1 MSKEVK
7 IVEVSLR
14 DGLQHEKR
22 ILSVD
27 TRIKMTK
34 KLVDAGVKNM
44 ELGAFVNPKWVPQM
58 KGTTQL
64 VEKVIK
70 AQNRKSITS
79 KVQFS
84 ALVPNDRG
92 MTDAIQSGIHEVA
105 VFTAVSKTFAL
116 KNINCTPEQSLKR
129 FESVLKIARK
139 NKIRVRGYIS
149 TCFGCPYEG
158 KVNEK
163 SVVNL
168 AEKLFDMGVYEV
180 SIGDTIGVAT
190 PLQVKSLL
198 LNLFRVASPKKYA
211 LHFHDTRGT
220 AIANILEGLEYGI
233 RNFDSSLGGLGGCP
247 FAKGAQGNVATED
260 ILYMIH
266 GMGFDT
272 GIDLQ
277 KIIAINHWLRIIL
290 GHSLPAKLSRA
301 GIPWWQK

>member
-1 MSKEVK
+1 MSREVR

-14 DGLQHEKR
+14 DGLQHEKK
-22 ILSVD
+22 ILSVE
-27 TRIKMTK
+27 TRAKMVK
-34 KLVDAGVKNM
+34 KLVQAGVRHM

-58 KGTTQL
+58 KGTAQL
-64 VEKVIK
+64 VAKIIK
-70 AQNRKSITS
+70 AQKKKTILPS
-79 KVQFS
+79 VCFS

-92 MTDAIQSGIHEVA
+92 IIDAIETGIHEVA

-116 KNINCTPEQSLKR
+116 KNINCTPEQSLQR
-129 FESVLKIARK
+129 FESVLKLAKK
-139 NKIRVRGYIS
+139 NGVRVRGYIS

-158 KVNEK
+158 KVSEK
-163 SVVNL
+163 KVAEL
-168 AEKLFDMGVYEV
+168 AEKLFELGVYEV

-198 LNLFRVASPKKYA
+198 LTLFRVASPKKYA

-220 AIANILEGLEYGI
+220 AVANILEGIKYGI

-260 ILYMIH
+260 ILYMLH
-266 GMGFDT
+266 GMGFKT

-277 KIIAINHWLRIIL
+277 KIISINHWLRKIL

-301 GIPWWQK
+301 GIPSWLK

>member
-1 MSKEVK
+1 MPKKVRV
-7 IVEVSLR
+7 VEVSLR
-14 DGLQHEKR
+14 DGLQHEKKT
-22 ILSVD
+22 LSVEI
-27 TRIKMTK
+27 RSRMAK
-34 KLVDAGVKNM
+34 KLVQAGVKHM

-58 KGTTQL
+58 EGTTQL
-64 VEKVIK
+64 VEQVIK
-70 AQNRKSITS
+70 AQNRKVISS
-79 KVQFS
+79 DVRFS
-84 ALVPNDRG
+84 ALVPNDHG
-92 MTDAIQSGIHEVA
+92 MIDAIRSGIHEVA

-116 KNINCTPEQSLKR
+116 KNINCTPEESLRR
-129 FESVLKIARK
+129 FESVLKLAK
-139 NKIRVRGYIS
+139 KHKVKVRGYIS

-158 KVNEK
+158 KISEK
-163 SVVNL
+163 KVTLL
-168 AEKLFDMGVYEV
+168 AEKLFDLGVYEV

-220 AIANILEGLEYGI
+220 AVANILEGLEFGI

-277 KIIAINHWLRIIL
+277 KIIDTNHWLRKIL
-290 GHSLPAKLSRA
+290 GHSLPARLSRA
-301 GIPWWQK
+301 GIPSWLR